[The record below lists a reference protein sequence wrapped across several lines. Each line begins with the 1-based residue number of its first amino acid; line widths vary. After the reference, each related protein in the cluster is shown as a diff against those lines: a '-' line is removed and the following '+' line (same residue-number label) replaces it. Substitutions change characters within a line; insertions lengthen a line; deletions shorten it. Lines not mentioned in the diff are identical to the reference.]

1 MVAEVWAV
9 PIVLA
14 ALFGVF
20 VVVDGILLASGA
32 YQVLTGRPSLLVRI
46 VASIRMRLP
55 ATPADCA
62 VQGAAQVLQAVG
74 LFVGLTPILLP
85 LVASTSDLWG
95 GPQLPALS
103 RWPAVAIAF
112 FAYVLAALIIAIVC
126 AVVSLAL
133 NFRVKY
139 VIDDGAVKAA
149 DTQSKLPTVGD

>member
-1 MVAEVWAV
+1 MAMVAEVWVV

-14 ALFGVF
+14 VVFGAF
-20 VVVDGILLASGA
+20 VVVDGIVLASGV

-62 VQGAAQVLQAVG
+62 LQGAAQVLQAVG
-74 LFVGLTPILLP
+74 MFVGMTPILVP

-103 RWPAVAIAF
+103 RWPALGIIF
-112 FAYVLAALIIAIVC
+112 FAYVLTALIIAIAC
-126 AVVSLAL
+126 AVASFAL
-133 NFRVKY
+133 NLRVKY
-139 VIDDGAVKAA
+139 VIDDGSMKVA
-149 DTQSKLPTVGD
+149 DRA